1 MKEGLDYRFKLADLG
16 KYSSGL
22 KLKDLSPLKFKTALG
37 KDLPKE
43 DPANIRLARIAMLDL
58 MLKDVKSIDWS

>member
-1 MKEGLDYRFKLADLG
+1 MKQGLNYRFKLADLG

-22 KLKDLSPLKFKTALG
+22 KLKDISPLRFKTALG

-43 DPANIRLARIAMLDL
+43 DPGCIRHARLAMLDL
-58 MLKDVKSIDWS
+58 MLKDVKSTDWS